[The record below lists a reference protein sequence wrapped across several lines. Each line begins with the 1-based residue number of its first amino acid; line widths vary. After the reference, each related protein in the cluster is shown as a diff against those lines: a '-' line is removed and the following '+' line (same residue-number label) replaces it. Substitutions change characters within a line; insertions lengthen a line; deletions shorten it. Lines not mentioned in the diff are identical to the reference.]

1 MKKIIIIISTL
12 FLFTCEDSVADALL
26 DCECDIVE
34 SVRSF
39 ATNNE
44 WEELS
49 RIEATDDG
57 YLILCLDQTLAEWT
71 TEDNENRVEYRKSTL
86 DCSLDSNL

>member
-12 FLFTCEDSVADALL
+12 FLFTCEDSVADVLF
-26 DCECDIVE
+26 DCECDVVE

-49 RIEATDDG
+49 RFETTDDG
-57 YLILCLDQTLAEWT
+57 YLILCSDEILTEWT

-86 DCSLDSNL
+86 DCNLDSNL

>member
-12 FLFTCEDSVADALL
+12 FLFTCEDSVADALF

-39 ATNNE
+39 ETNYE
-44 WEELS
+44 WKELS
-49 RIEATDDG
+49 RIETTDDG
-57 YLILCLDQTLAEWT
+57 YLILCFDKKLKIIDYSSTSIIIYEI
-71 TEDNENRVEYRKSTL
+71 KS
-86 DCSLDSNL
+86 

>member
-12 FLFTCEDSVADALL
+12 FLFKCEDSLADTLF

-34 SVRSF
+34 SVSSF
-39 ATNNE
+39 ETNYE
-44 WEELS
+44 WKELS

-57 YLILCLDQTLAEWT
+57 YLILCYDHLIEEWT
-71 TEDNENRVEYRKSTL
+71 TEDNENRLEYRKSTV
-86 DCSLDSNL
+86 DCNLDSNL

>member
-12 FLFTCEDSVADALL
+12 FLFTCEDSFADALF

-34 SVRSF
+34 SVKSF

-49 RIEATDDG
+49 RIETTDDG
-57 YLILCLDQTLAEWT
+57 YLILCFDRTLLEWT
-71 TEDNENRVEYRKSTL
+71 TEDNENRLEYRKNTL
-86 DCSLDSNL
+86 DCNLDSNL

>member
-12 FLFTCEDSVADALL
+12 FFFTCEDSVADALF

-34 SVRSF
+34 SVKSF
-39 ATNNE
+39 ATNSE

-57 YLILCLDQTLAEWT
+57 YLILCFDHLIEEWT
-71 TEDNENRVEYRKSTL
+71 TEDDENRLEYRKRTV
-86 DCSLDSNL
+86 DCNLDSNL

>member
-12 FLFTCEDSVADALL
+12 FLFTCEDSVADALF

-34 SVRSF
+34 SVKSF

-49 RIEATDDG
+49 RIETTDDG
-57 YLILCLDQTLAEWT
+57 YLILCFDKTLTEWT
-71 TEDNENRVEYRKSTL
+71 TEDSENRLEYRKNTI
-86 DCSLDSNL
+86 DCNLDSNL